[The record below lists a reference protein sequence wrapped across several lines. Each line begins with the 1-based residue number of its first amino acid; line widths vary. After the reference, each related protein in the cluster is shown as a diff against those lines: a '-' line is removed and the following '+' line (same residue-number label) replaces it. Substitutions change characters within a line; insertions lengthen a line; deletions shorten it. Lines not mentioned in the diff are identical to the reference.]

1 MEWIEGNKLIA
12 KFMGIKN
19 VFEYDFGDDIKAL
32 YIASK
37 EDGDIDYKN
46 GIDWLDYTD
55 WNKLM
60 PVIDKIEELDMSKYH
75 YKWID
80 LDNEE
85 RCNFVNYEVN
95 IDHRACSIW
104 MNLQLDPVV
113 LVAGDYRKEYDTRI
127 KAVWECVV
135 EFIQYYN
142 KITNE

>member
-1 MEWIEGNKLIA
+1 MKV
-12 KFMGIKN
+12 KN
-19 VFEYDFGDDIKAL
+19 VFEYNFVDDIKAL

-113 LVAGDYRKEYDTRI
+113 LVAGDYRKEYDIRI

>member
-12 KFMGIKN
+12 NFMGIKN
-19 VFEYDFGDDIKAL
+19 VFEYDFGDNIKTL
-32 YIASK
+32 YIA
-37 EDGDIDYKN
+37 EDESGDIDYKN
-46 GIDWLDYTD
+46 GVNWLDYYD

-80 LDNEE
+80 LDNKE

-95 IDHRACSIW
+95 IDHRECSIW